1 MRYIWPI
8 FKIKMMKRILLSIS
22 LMLAG
27 VSMGLAQTEGVLT
40 VTASTGAA
48 GGNYAPRNC
57 VVVWIEDEQGNFVKT
72 LMAYAANRKTHLNTW
87 EASTT
92 AAGSAFNVVD
102 AITGATRNSHDTRVS
117 TWNGTDVNGNIV
129 PDGVYKVR
137 MELTDKNST
146 GNFSTFQFTKD
157 TIPVNLTPQNVPS
170 FSNISI
176 VWDPVITTGVKDGGL
191 AELFSV
197 YPNPTTGKVKITG
210 SDFSLVEVLNETGTV
225 LQNTT
230 SASLDLS
237 SLAAGVYYLRIQT
250 ESGIAVK
257 KILLKPSVM

>member
-1 MRYIWPI
+1 
-8 FKIKMMKRILLSIS
+8 
-22 LMLAG
+22 MLAG

-40 VTASTGAA
+40 VTATTSSA
-48 GGNYAPRNC
+48 GGNYSPRN
-57 VVVWIEDEQGNFVKT
+57 VVAVWIEDEQGNFVKT

-102 AITGATRNSHDTRVS
+102 AITGATRNSHDTRMS

-157 TIPVNLTPQNVPS
+157 TIPLNLTPQNVPS

-176 VWDPVITTGVKDGGL
+176 AWEPVITTGVDDGGL
-191 AELFSV
+191 AQRYGV
-197 YPNPTTGKVKITG
+197 YPNPTTGKIKITG
-210 SDFSLVEVLNETGTV
+210 GGFSQAEVMNETGTV
-225 LQNTT
+225 VHTVT

-237 SLAAGVYYLRIQT
+237 SLPAGVYYIRIHADA
-250 ESGIAVK
+250 GLAVK
-257 KILLKPSVM
+257 KILLQPSVR